1 MARAA
6 RGRAAGSGEFEH
18 GDVVYGHV
26 KWSVTTDR
34 RPSAVQ
40 GNPGAESANS
50 QPFFVV
56 RRPHPVVEGWSVM
69 LAS

>member
-1 MARAA
+1 MVGAA
-6 RGRAAGSGEFEH
+6 RGRAAGSVEFEH
-18 GDVVYGHV
+18 GDVVSGHV

-40 GNPGAESANS
+40 GIPVAESLHS

-56 RRPHPVVEGWSVM
+56 RRPHPVVGGWSVM